1 MDQIN
6 EWTDKQKMIISEK
19 KTKAM
24 LFNFTDKY
32 QFSTRLQLKGQN
44 VQIVDQMKFLGTV
57 VNSDLTWT
65 DNCMLIIKKV
75 NNRMQLIRNIFS
87 FGATREEMVHLWI
100 VFCRSVLEQS
110 CVVWH
115 SSLTQD
121 NREDI
126 ERTQKTFCKL
136 ILQENYG
143 NYENALM
150 KLNLLTLEKRREI
163 LCLKFAKS
171 GIKYEK
177 LNDLF
182 PKKSKE
188 HNMKTRNTDEFNT
201 NFANTQRLKKGSIIT
216 MQNYLNE
223 DANQNKKRRIG

>member
-1 MDQIN
+1 
-6 EWTDKQKMIISEK
+6 
-19 KTKAM
+19 
-24 LFNFTDKY
+24 
-32 QFSTRLQLKGQN
+32 
-44 VQIVDQMKFLGTV
+44 MKILGTV

-65 DNCMLIIKKV
+65 DNCMMIIKKV

-115 SSLTQD
+115 SSLTQE
-121 NREDI
+121 NREDL

-136 ILQENYG
+136 ILQEKYG

-150 KLNLLTLEKRREI
+150 KLDLLTLEKRREI

-188 HNMKTRNTDEFNT
+188 HNMKTRNTEEFT
-201 NFANTQRLKKGSIIT
+201 INFANTERLKKGSIIT

-223 DANQNKKRRIG
+223 DTNKNKKRRIG